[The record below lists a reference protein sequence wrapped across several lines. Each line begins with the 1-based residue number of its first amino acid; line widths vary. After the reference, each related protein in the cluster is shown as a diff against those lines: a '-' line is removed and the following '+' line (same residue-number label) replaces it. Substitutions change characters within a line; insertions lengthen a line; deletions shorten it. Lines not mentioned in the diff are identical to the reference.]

1 MIEVEV
7 ELMLKYKKLYIIVV
21 KVIDNQIR
29 YIGDSKYILDIYLI
43 VYNII

>member
-21 KVIDNQIR
+21 KVIDNQIG